1 MHGRHRLAPKNRKLD
16 AALPLRCA
24 SSPGRSCY
32 YRSCLKRS
40 EGIPCLLVP
49 HRLLLLLV
57 QETACAEAG
66 RERQAPAVGATL
78 TLHHAALLM
87 LLNWLLM
94 LLNWLL
100 TPDHAALQ
108 DGTSCIAMLLRL
120 TAHYGA
126 RL

>member
-1 MHGRHRLAPKNRKLD
+1 
-16 AALPLRCA
+16 
-24 SSPGRSCY
+24 
-32 YRSCLKRS
+32 
-40 EGIPCLLVP
+40 
-49 HRLLLLLV
+49 LLLV

-78 TLHHAALLM
+78 TLHHAALLLLLNWLLM

-100 TPDHAALQ
+100 TPHHAALQ